1 MDLKKIITSTAKNTA
16 EKTVLDPIKGMVD
29 ENLRE
34 VVTTIGSFI
43 VRSVRGKFQRSIT
56 LTIGYTYSDYW
67 MEEALYGILYKYNDI
82 KSMSR
87 LELKNS
93 HSSSDGSGLYY
104 QLDNGTHNLKY
115 RDYNIL
121 LCIETSIPPASNSGR
136 IRPQKLYTIITYNL
150 SDDFVKSF
158 ENDMILHRNSLLRIK
173 KDSPTVAI
181 YKDYHESDGYTYWEK
196 IHSVPKRKLA
206 TVYLPMEQKKRI
218 VKSINE
224 FFASKKFYNDHG
236 IAHNLKILLY
246 GPPGPQPV
254 SEKIILA
261 SGTKTTIG
269 DLKAGDYVLS
279 YSGSITKVEEIYE
292 YEEKEEIYNV
302 VLDDG
307 RSVKCTVDHKLPIV
321 ENDKIINVSIND
333 IINSDRYNPNSE
345 LVTDLYLPETRPV
358 IYKLLNDKNKIDG
371 WVVGY
376 IYASMKFIDIDNI
389 SMYDQNKNVLEL
401 KIFKNEDRIFIQR
414 AADVLGWI
422 KIIGPYCYYF
432 KDNNGDFINKNY
444 LIDLGIFE
452 VSVDDHLVI
461 SSKYLLSNITTRMDI
476 LRGIM
481 DAKGDIY
488 QLNTNP
494 LNNDSIIMRLDN
506 ELNMNDEIL
515 ELIRTLGYAAV
526 YEKRYDQ
533 DNEDEEEIIKFKYY
547 DDISM
552 SNLFKFSKYRLKILN
567 NCITKEFNFIQE
579 SRKQKIVAIYRLGI
593 TEKVRCIHIS
603 DPTHI
608 YLSGEGLIPV
618 CNSGKDSIAKM
629 IASEWNRN
637 IYYITGGKEGKFVP
651 NAIVDEDDD
660 ISYPLMLIS
669 DIDKYPF
676 LVNEPDIDMDDA
688 TVKEERIK
696 QKQVFGSMINA
707 LDGVLSGE
715 DRIIVMTTNHIE
727 KFSETLLRDGR
738 IDIKE
743 EIGYVT
749 PEVFRKYCHDFYKY
763 DLPPDIELADKEL
776 TVAKLQTDVV
786 FRKLTV
792 EEFID
797 KHVAKSI
804 KKKDV

>member
-1 MDLKKIITSTAKNTA
+1 MDLKKILTSTAKNTA
-16 EKTVLDPIKGMVD
+16 ERTVLDPIKGMVD

-34 VVTTIGSFI
+34 IVTTIGSFV

-93 HSSSDGSGLYY
+93 HSSTDGTGLYY

-121 LCIETSIPPASNSGR
+121 LCIETSVPPVSNSGR
-136 IRPQKLYTIITYNL
+136 VRPQKLYTIITYNL

-158 ENDMILHRNSLLRIK
+158 ESDMILHRNSLLRIK

-206 TVYLPMEQKKRI
+206 TVYLPVDQKKRI
-218 VKSINE
+218 VNSINE

-254 SEKIILA
+254 SEDIILA
-261 SGTKTTIG
+261 DGRKTTMGELKPG
-269 DLKAGDYVLS
+269 DNIFS
-279 YSGSITKVEEIYE
+279 YSGLPTKVEEIYE
-292 YEEKEEIYNV
+292 YEEEEEIYNII
-302 VLDDG
+302 LEDL
-307 RSVKCTVDHKLPIV
+307 RSVRCTKDHMLPV
-321 ENDKIINVSIND
+321 LINGNILNLSVKDMLSYYRDVIES
-333 IINSDRYNPNSE
+333 NSGTEYC
-345 LVTDLYLPETRPV
+345 LDLYLPELHPV
-358 IYKLLNDKNKIDG
+358 NYKFAKGSNINIDG
-371 WVVGY
+371 WIVGFMY
-376 IYASMKFIDIDNI
+376 ITLIFRNI
-389 SMYDQNKNVLEL
+389 SSNKENIENALIIDPVNP
-401 KIFKNEDRIFIQR
+401 KDRLWTDILCNK
-414 AADVLGWI
+414 LGFR
-422 KIIGPYCYYF
+422 KIISDNGYYF
-432 KDNNGDFINKNY
+432 KKDNNIINRDYLVKIGIIQVVNECVFISDNY
-444 LIDLGIFE
+444 LYSDVE
-452 VSVDDHLVI
+452 
-461 SSKYLLSNITTRMDI
+461 TRMDI

-481 DAKGDIY
+481 DAKGTITPSETQYDVIEIKLGSLY
-488 QLNTNP
+488 RNISANH
-494 LNNDSIIMRLDN
+494 IIN
-506 ELNMNDEIL
+506 
-515 ELIRTLGYAAV
+515 LINSLGYAAWLNC
-526 YEKRYDQ
+526 
-533 DNEDEEEIIKFKYY
+533 NEDLDNISIRFKYL
-547 DDISM
+547 DDKSM
-552 SNLFKFSKYRLKILN
+552 SNLFKFSNYKFDILDNKITNKYNFNECKNLKIQSIIKLD
-567 NCITKEFNFIQE
+567 K
-579 SRKQKIVAIYRLGI
+579 K
-593 TEKVRCIHIS
+593 EKVRCIHVS
-603 DPTHI
+603 DPTHV
-608 YLSGEGLIPV
+608 YLSGVGMIPV

-637 IYYITGGKEGKFVP
+637 IYYITGGKEGKFIP
-651 NAIVDEDDD
+651 NAIVDDDDD

-676 LVNEPDIDMDDA
+676 LVNEPDIDMNDA

-727 KFSETLLRDGR
+727 KFSETILRDGR

-763 DLPPDIELADKEL
+763 DLPPDIELSDKEL

-786 FRKLTV
+786 FRKLTL

-797 KHVAKSI
+797 KHVTKN
-804 KKKDV
+804 KKKDI

>member
-16 EKTVLDPIKGMVD
+16 EKTILDPIKGMVD

-87 LELKNS
+87 LELKNA

-136 IRPQKLYTIITYNL
+136 VRPQKLYTIITYNL

-158 ENDMILHRNSLLRIK
+158 ERDMILHRNSLLRIK

-206 TVYLPMEQKKRI
+206 TVYLPLEQKKRI

-224 FFASKKFYNDHG
+224 FFASKKFYNEHG

-254 SEKIILA
+254 SEKIIL
-261 SGTKTTIG
+261 GNGVKTTIG
-269 DLKAGDYVLS
+269 ELKPGDYVLS
-279 YSGSITKVEEIYE
+279 YSGYPTKVEEIYE
-292 YEEKEEIYNV
+292 YEKEEEIYNV

-321 ENDKIINVSIND
+321 ENGKIVNVSIKD
-333 IINSDRYNPNSE
+333 IINSDKYNPNSE
-345 LVTDLYLPETRPV
+345 LVSDLYLPETRPV
-358 IYKLLNDKNKIDG
+358 IYKLYDNKNKING
-371 WVVGY
+371 WAIGY
-376 IYASMKFIDIDNI
+376 IYASMKFTDMDILYNQTKEI
-389 SMYDQNKNVLEL
+389 LEL
-401 KIFKNEDRIFIQR
+401 KVFRDEDLIFINR
-414 AADVLGWI
+414 AATMMGWNMV
-422 KIIGPYCYYF
+422 IGLEPSCYYF
-432 KDNNGDFINKNY
+432 KNNHGDIINKNY
-444 LIDLGIFE
+444 LIGLGIFE
-452 VSVDDHLVI
+452 VSDNDHLVI
-461 SSKYLLSNITTRMDI
+461 SSRYLRSDITTRMDI

-481 DAKGDIY
+481 DARGDICK
-488 QLNTNP
+488 LHVNP
-494 LNNDSIIMRLDN
+494 LNDDSIIMRLDN
-506 ELNMNDEIL
+506 NFNMNNEIL
-515 ELIRTLGYAAV
+515 ELIRSLGYTAS
-526 YEKRYDQ
+526 YDRN
-533 DNEDEEEIIKFKYY
+533 NEDEMIKFKYY
-547 DDISM
+547 DDMSM
-552 SNLFKFSKYRLKILN
+552 SDLFKFSKYRLKILN
-567 NCITKEFNFIQE
+567 NCVTEEFSFIQE
-579 SRKQKIVAIYRLGI
+579 SRKQKILSISRLGI
-593 TEKVRCIHIS
+593 KEKVKCIHIS

-608 YLSGEGLIPV
+608 YLSGEDLIPV

-676 LVNEPDIDMDDA
+676 LVNEPDVDMDDKDL
-688 TVKEERIK
+688 KEERIK
-696 QKQVFGSMINA
+696 QKQIFGNMINA

-797 KHVAKSI
+797 KHVAKNI
-804 KKKDV
+804 KKKDA